1 MTSSP
6 VTEPALTL
14 SDVHVHFPDERYGKL
29 HALGG
34 VSLTLQQ
41 GEFVCLLGPSG
52 SGKTTLL
59 RVIAGLLQPTSG
71 TVAYGGSTSPEIGY
85 VFQQANLMP
94 WRKVLDNITL
104 PLELHGVDETAAKQQ
119 AEYWIDLLGLDGFEH
134 VLPRDLSGGMAQRV
148 SIARALIQKPALL
161 LLDEP
166 FGSLDEQ
173 TRQRLGDELL
183 RIWQLEHNT
192 IFMVTHSVSE
202 AIYLADRVLVLSPG
216 PGKVILEQPV
226 PLPRPREES
235 MRYTANFGEM
245 VHSVREAIIDPYDG
259 APETNITNITDKS

>member
-1 MTSSP
+1 MSSSP
-6 VTEPALTL
+6 DSTPALVL
-14 SDVHVHFPDERYGKL
+14 NDVSVHFPDERFGQL
-29 HALGG
+29 HALHS
-34 VSLTLQQ
+34 VNLTLQP

-59 RVIAGLLQPTSG
+59 RVISGLLQPT
-71 TVAYGGSTSPEIGY
+71 GGSVSFENNGSPDIGY

-94 WRKVLDNITL
+94 WRTVLENVTL
-104 PLELHGVDETAAKQQ
+104 PLELRGIPDEEAAVQ
-119 AEYWIDLLGLDGFEH
+119 ADRWIDLLGLDGFEH

-183 RIWQLEHNT
+183 RIWEIEKNT
-192 IFMVTHSVSE
+192 LLMVTHSVSE
-202 AIYLADRVLVLSPG
+202 AIYLADRVVVLSPS
-216 PGKVILEQPV
+216 PGKVVLDQPI
-226 PLPRPREES
+226 PLPRPRTES
-235 MRYTANFGEM
+235 MRYTPEFGEL
-245 VHSVREAIIDPYDG
+245 VQQIREAIVDPYL
-259 APETNITNITDKS
+259 PPQTDSQRD